1 MNYWANTRIETLA
14 AWSLPSLAM
23 KLKRQILFLRG
34 FLLSEETHSVCI
46 PGLYSQCDTASVETV
61 SYLSLSTMQLIFR
74 KVADVK
80 KEHEL
85 SERQKNEAP
94 LDLPSDHP
102 LRKLICRF
110 RRRSERNL
118 LSPFAN
124 HGATDPEI
132 GIAADDAS
140 RGTSPIK
147 ELPVATSNDD
157 DIPLVNDVILT
168 PDYVI
173 SDF

>member
-1 MNYWANTRIETLA
+1 
-14 AWSLPSLAM
+14 
-23 KLKRQILFLRG
+23 
-34 FLLSEETHSVCI
+34 
-46 PGLYSQCDTASVETV
+46 
-61 SYLSLSTMQLIFR
+61 LIFR

-102 LRKLICRF
+102 LRKLISRF

-124 HGATDPEI
+124 HGGADPEV
-132 GIAADDAS
+132 GMTDETS
-140 RGTSPIK
+140 KHTSPTK
-147 ELPVATSNDD
+147 EPEVTTSNDEHF
-157 DIPLVNDVILT
+157 PHLCDV
-168 PDYVI
+168 VI
-173 SDF
+173 ACVMQYFTLLPPCPPV

>member
-1 MNYWANTRIETLA
+1 V
-14 AWSLPSLAM
+14 P
-23 KLKRQILFLRG
+23 
-34 FLLSEETHSVCI
+34 
-46 PGLYSQCDTASVETV
+46 VETEV
-61 SYLSLSTMQLIFR
+61 CLSMIQLIFR

-102 LRKLICRF
+102 LRKLISRF

-124 HGATDPEI
+124 HGGDPEV
-132 GIAADDAS
+132 GLADDAS
-140 RGTSPIK
+140 RHTSPTT
-147 ELPVATSNDD
+147 EQAVATSNDD
-157 DIPLVNDVILT
+157 SIAHLGDVTDTCMTSSHLACVTSSYLT
-168 PDYVI
+168 CMASLRTCVTSYPTCMT
-173 SDF
+173 